1 MADVTPLLFDCEA
14 MADVTSLL
22 FDCDSAGNGSEMIS
36 CEQYRETC
44 ETEVTSAYA
53 GEVLQ
58 THAGGIHTPNR

>member
-14 MADVTSLL
+14 
-22 FDCDSAGNGSEMIS
+22 AGNGSDMIP

-58 THAGGIHTPNR
+58 THAGGINTPNR